1 MTITDSRFGL
11 RYSSSHGSEDV
22 VNDSRHKP
30 AAYIWQVLGPLTAIR
45 SFPKGAKLFP
55 QGRPAKG
62 VFVIEQ
68 GEVKAFLSAD
78 PKLSQP
84 FDVPGPGSVLGLSES
99 VPGREYKVTAQAADP
114 IRAAY
119 IEREKL
125 MHFLSEHC
133 DICMQIVQLLSEDL
147 HVLYHKFRSFGGTP
161 VRGRGKSVAW
171 Q

>member
-30 AAYIWQVLGPLTAIR
+30 AADIWQALGPLTAIR
-45 SFPKGAKLFP
+45 SFPKGGKLFP

-68 GEVKAFLSAD
+68 GEVKVFLSAD
-78 PKLSQP
+78 PKLSQT

-99 VPGREYKVTAQAADP
+99 VSGREYRVTAQAAT
-114 IRAAY
+114 R
-119 IEREKL
+119 
-125 MHFLSEHC
+125 SE
-133 DICMQIVQLLSEDL
+133 LLTSN
-147 HVLYHKFRSFGGTP
+147 
-161 VRGRGKSVAW
+161 VRNSCTSSASTAISACRLRNA
-171 Q
+171 